1 MTREFAEILLLV
13 PSTLSTGF
21 LMFIA
26 GVLQNVMNDL
36 DPSAFQRFLK
46 LLEKRAVHSVYAVS
60 VSSVTFAGMIP
71 YWIYFGFDNVWFS
84 AGLILYTIASIISKS
99 FNLPIYKRIFALDN
113 SDKINLEI
121 ERKKLQKA
129 NLLRATIQFTS
140 ILLMVLGFAGI

>member
-13 PSTLSTGF
+13 PSVLCTGF

-36 DPSAFQRFLK
+36 EPSEFQHFLK
-46 LLEKRAVHSVYAVS
+46 LLEKRAVHSVYAVG
-60 VSSVTFAGMIP
+60 VSTVTFVGMLP
-71 YWIYFGFDNVWFS
+71 YWLYFGFDNVWFS

-113 SDKINLEI
+113 SDKINLVI

-129 NLLRATIQFTS
+129 NLLRAAIQFAS
-140 ILLMVLGFAGI
+140 IILMTLGFAGI